1 MVGKRTSRGGREP
14 WMIHH
19 VYIMTMKSP
28 SLFPSG
34 VWVLVF
40 FKDHSAGL
48 CSFLIRSL
56 SEGRRKGSLSID
68 FLLMAF
74 WKMYF
79 SCVSDKLKCQIK
91 SVCCLLWSRRE
102 WGKYKKGVV
111 NCINNI
117 ISCKML
123 KLSILK
129 YACGKIWTHF
139 LCFWEKKTLI
149 LMCGCLD
156 LIQNNDIWLSTH
168 TVNRIMEEI
177 GLQLFIRELSF
188 NVPCIIQLFT

>member
-19 VYIMTMKSP
+19 VYITTMKSP
-28 SLFPSG
+28 PLFPSR

-79 SCVSDKLKCQIK
+79 SCVSDELKCQIK
-91 SVCCLLWSRRE
+91 SVCCLFMKEERVGE
-102 WGKYKKGVV
+102 IKKGVV

-129 YACGKIWTHF
+129 DACGRIWTQF

-149 LMCGCLD
+149 LMCGCLE
-156 LIQNNDIWLSTH
+156 LFQNNEICLSTH

-177 GLQLFIRELSF
+177 GLQLLIRELSF
-188 NVPCIIQLFT
+188 NVPCTIQLLT